1 MLEAEDLTA
10 MFVKALL
17 ADFRKFN
24 MPWLL
29 APPPTSVCTWRPFKV
44 VTETTVKLQMMLHWV
59 SHYPPHTK
67 WRLF

>member
-1 MLEAEDLTA
+1 MMGAEDLTA

-29 APPPTSVCTWRPFKV
+29 ATPPHICLHLKALQSSDWNYSETSSDVALGK
-44 VTETTVKLQMMLHWV
+44 
-59 SHYPPHTK
+59 SYPPHTK